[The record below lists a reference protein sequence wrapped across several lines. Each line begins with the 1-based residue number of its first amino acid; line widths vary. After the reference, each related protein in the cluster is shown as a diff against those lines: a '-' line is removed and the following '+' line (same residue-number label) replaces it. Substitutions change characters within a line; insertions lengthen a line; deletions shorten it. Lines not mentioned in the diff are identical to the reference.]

1 MEDSNP
7 RKVIIKTMTA
17 NRSIDDVFDFFT
29 DTKSM
34 EIGGAAKSVAKG
46 SDGWWTFDHVAV
58 GESKMKHLPVRQAGV
73 LDHVFVGAGLEWHVY
88 VRIIPNQGGSTV
100 IWAFVRPDS
109 LTDEQFENQL
119 QMFDREIELWKGAL
133 EAKK

>member
-73 LDHVFVGAGLEWHVY
+73 LDHVY